1 MSRLEPQLLLQ
12 LPLFLLLLW
21 QSYGSSSS
29 SVGLVYVV
37 VEVGRVI
44 VVVEV
49 ERWWWLRGYVAGGS
63 GGAGVAVR
71 DA

>member
-1 MSRLEPQLLLQ
+1 MRLEP
-12 LPLFLLLLW
+12 PLFSW
-21 QSYGSSSS
+21 GAK
-29 SVGLVYVV
+29 VVV

-49 ERWWWLRGYVAGGS
+49 ERWWWLRGYVAGES